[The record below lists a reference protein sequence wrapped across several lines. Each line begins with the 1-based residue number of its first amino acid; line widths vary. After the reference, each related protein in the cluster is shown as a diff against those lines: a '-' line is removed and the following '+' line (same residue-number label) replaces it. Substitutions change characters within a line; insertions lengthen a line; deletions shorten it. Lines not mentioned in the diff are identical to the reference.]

1 MLSATSFVE
10 VNLSLLNLLSQSLNI
25 YDKLHI
31 LVHIVIV
38 ILFMQSCHLLKFVS
52 KLFMR
57 IFKEFFL
64 CSELVLD
71 IFIDGLI
78 LLLRLRNIGVEILVE
93 GKFQLIVVINIL
105 SNPVDLIAESTDKS
119 VIPAYL
125 MATVPVALHHQLLLV
140 AVFVHCQ
147 TKA

>member
-1 MLSATSFVE
+1 
-10 VNLSLLNLLSQSLNI
+10 
-25 YDKLHI
+25 
-31 LVHIVIV
+31 
-38 ILFMQSCHLLKFVS
+38 
-52 KLFMR
+52 MR

-125 MATVPVALHHQLLLV
+125 MATVPIALHHQLLLV

>member
-1 MLSATSFVE
+1 M
-10 VNLSLLNLLSQSLNI
+10 
-25 YDKLHI
+25 HI

-38 ILFMQSCHLLKFVS
+38 ILFMQSCHLLQFVS

-64 CSELVLD
+64 CSELILD

-105 SNPVDLIAESTDKS
+105 SNPIDLIAESTDKS
-119 VIPAYL
+119 VISANL
-125 MATVPVALHHQLLLV
+125 MATVPIALHHQLLLV